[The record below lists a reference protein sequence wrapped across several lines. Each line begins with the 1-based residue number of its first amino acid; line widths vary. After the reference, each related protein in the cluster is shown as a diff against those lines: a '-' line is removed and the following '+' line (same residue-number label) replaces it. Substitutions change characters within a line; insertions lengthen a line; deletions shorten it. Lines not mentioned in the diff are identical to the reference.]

1 MFRTRMCI
9 GLTRAPPSPSLRT
22 PRSAYTKTVYTFT
35 LDERYPAFV
44 NDTSTEKGTKKE
56 ASDQANNVRDTT
68 GFWASGLYRATIPL
82 AIHRNTSTSRRILN

>member
-1 MFRTRMCI
+1 MYRINVCAGRPVAAHSKI
-9 GLTRAPPSPSLRT
+9 SLYKK
-22 PRSAYTKTVYTFT
+22 AVYTFT

-68 GFWASGLYRATIPL
+68 GF
-82 AIHRNTSTSRRILN
+82 